1 MSILYIGLISFAVGC
16 VLGWICGVHAASGK
30 RTQLRRDVSD
40 LLRDVRTLKADAA
53 KVQVCAE
60 ENALEQ
66 RRLRTAAETARQEAV
81 KAATVIRDIKP
92 TLQLIRT
99 HNRHVVSVGVVD

>member
-1 MSILYIGLISFAVGC
+1 MSFLYIGLISFSVGC
-16 VLGWICGVHAASGK
+16 VLGWICGVYAASGK

-66 RRLRTAAETARQEAV
+66 RRLHEAAEFARNEAV
-81 KAATVIRDIKP
+81 KAANLMRDVKP
-92 TLQLIRT
+92 HLRLIET
-99 HNRHVVSVGVVD
+99 HNRDLL